1 MLIKDPPVQIN
12 SHLWMLGTNAF
23 PLYLYQGERECT
35 IFEGAVSAMGP
46 VLDEQLRDLDVAHD
60 MVRQVVVTHAHPD
73 HVMAIPV
80 FREMFPNVSVVA
92 SESAAKTLQIE
103 KAVSFFCKMDG
114 ALTDW
119 LIGSGQ
125 VAEASHQTP
134 RTENQIAVDR
144 MVCEGDSI
152 EVDSIEVE
160 GGVAFRV
167 LETPGHSHCSLS
179 FHEPSEN
186 VLIISDA
193 TGYYMPEQDYMWP
206 GYLTH
211 YGDYLHSIQRLAE
224 IGAET
229 LCLSHNAVIR
239 GTEDVADYFRRAV
252 AETQQYHQHI
262 VAKARSGASVREI
275 AEELGADIHARTG
288 QLSLGFFQK
297 NCALLVKQSL
307 QHEGIETDA

>member
-1 MLIKDPPVQIN
+1 MLVKDPPVQIT
-12 SHLWMLGTNAF
+12 SRLWMLGTNAF
-23 PLYLYQGERECT
+23 PLYLYQGAQEGT
-35 IFEGAVSAMGP
+35 IFEGSVSAMGP
-46 VLDEQLRDLDVAHD
+46 ILDEQLQTLGVARN

-80 FREMFPNVSVVA
+80 FREMFPGVSVIA

-103 KAVSFFCKMDG
+103 KAVSFFCKTDG

-119 LIGSGQ
+119 LIGSGLM
-125 VAEASHQTP
+125 AEASRRAP

-144 MVCEGDSI
+144 TVREGDKI
-152 EVDSIEVE
+152 EVDQ
-160 GGVAFRV
+160 GVAFRV

-179 FHEPSEN
+179 FHEPAEN

-193 TGYYMPEQDYMWP
+193 TGYYMPDQDFMWP
-206 GYLTH
+206 GYLTS
-211 YGDYLHSIQRLAE
+211 YRDYLHSIERLAE

-239 GTEDVADYFRRAV
+239 GAEDVAAYFRRAV
-252 AETQQYHQHI
+252 AETEQYHERI
-262 VAKARSGASVREI
+262 VVKAKSGASVPEI
-275 AEELGADIHARTG
+275 AAELGSDIFDRTG
-288 QLSLGFFQK
+288 QLSLDFFSK

-307 QHEGIETDA
+307 QHEGIGIDS